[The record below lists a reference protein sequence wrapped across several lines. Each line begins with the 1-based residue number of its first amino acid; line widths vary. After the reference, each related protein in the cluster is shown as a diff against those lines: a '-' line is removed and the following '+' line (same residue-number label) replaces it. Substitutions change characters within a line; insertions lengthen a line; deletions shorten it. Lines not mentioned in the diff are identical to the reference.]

1 MAITNDN
8 LPVIKENFLAE
19 VEVMDLSK
27 IKDNKF
33 LVAVSTGKPEGVKF
47 LSTTVHGPYDY
58 IEMVQEVGIMWNDY
72 QHHARVILLSK
83 DSKQKVVSLDENTL
97 DYIECHYNDIITEEM
112 IGAFNQD
119 FTCQAGISMEEE
131 STDPRHIKDEDVA
144 QSPTLLG

>member
-33 LVAVSTGKPEGVKF
+33 LVAVSTGKPDGIKF
-47 LSTTVHGPYDY
+47 VPSTVHGPYEY
-58 IEMVQEVGIMWNDY
+58 LEMVQEVGVMWDKY

-83 DSKQKVVSLDENTL
+83 NADEKVVSLDENTL
-97 DYIECHYNDIITEEM
+97 DYIECHYNDIIAEEM
-112 IGAFNQD
+112 IGMFDKD
-119 FTCQAGISMEEE
+119 FTCQAGTSVEEE
-131 STDPRHIKDEDVA
+131 STDPRHAKVEEA
-144 QSPTLLG
+144 LLE

>member
-33 LVAVSTGKPEGVKF
+33 LVAVSTGKPDGVKF

-83 DSKQKVVSLDENTL
+83 DSKQKVISLDENTL

-131 STDPRHIKDEDVA
+131 SVDPRHIKDEDVK
-144 QSPTLLG
+144 QETLS